1 MKTFIRTWAVGCILI
16 IAFFALT
23 ACGGDEEGESQGTE
37 GGTGK
42 QAAQG
47 ARGKPGAGGEKAA
60 VPVRTQAV
68 EQGEIVAY
76 ISTFERLEAERW
88 VDVVART
95 AGMATDLHIE
105 EGDSVAAGDIL
116 LQLDKDQLTL
126 HLKQVEV
133 ALEQARATF
142 ERTKTLFERNL
153 VSAEEYDSAK
163 HQLQNN
169 QLALEE
175 AQLNLTY
182 ADIRAPI
189 AGMVMQRSVEVGD
202 MVQNNQQVL
211 AIADLNPLL
220 VSMRIPEKRIHQVRP
235 GQEAR
240 LFIDALPGQSFV
252 GEVRMINPG
261 VDPQSGTVK
270 VTLEVPPG
278 QGALK
283 PGMFAQVQIII
294 ERHAQALLIPKK
306 ALILETD
313 EDDVF
318 VLVDGKAERRPIE
331 LGFAEG
337 NHVEVLTGLVAAD
350 QVITVGQEGL
360 KDGAAV
366 RQVGQQTP

>member
-1 MKTFIRTWAVGCILI
+1 M
-16 IAFFALT
+16 
-23 ACGGDEEGESQGTE
+23 
-37 GGTGK
+37 
-42 QAAQG
+42 
-47 ARGKPGAGGEKAA
+47 
-60 VPVRTQAV
+60 PVRTRAV
-68 EQGEIVAY
+68 ERGEIVAY

-95 AGMATDLHIE
+95 AGMATNLHVE
-105 EGDSVAAGDIL
+105 EGDRVKAGDIL
-116 LQLDKDQLTL
+116 LQLDKDQLAL
-126 HLKQVEV
+126 RLKQAEV
-133 ALEQARATF
+133 AFEQAGATF
-142 ERTKTLFERNL
+142 KRTKTLFERGL
-153 VSAEEYDSAK
+153 VSNEEYDGAK
-163 HQLQNN
+163 HQFQNSEVS
-169 QLALEE
+169 LEE

-189 AGMVMQRSVEVGD
+189 PGVVMQRSVEVGD

-211 AIADLNPLL
+211 AIADLDPLL
-220 VSMRIPEKRIHQVRP
+220 VRIRIPEKRMHQVRP

-240 LFIDALPGQSFV
+240 LLIDALPQHSFA
-252 GEVRMINPG
+252 GKVRMINPG

-278 QGALK
+278 QGTLK
-283 PGMFAQVQIII
+283 PGMFAQVQIIT
-294 ERHAQALLIPKK
+294 ERHEQALLIPKK

-318 VLVDGKAERRPIE
+318 VLVDDKAERRRVE

-337 NHVEVLTGLVAAD
+337 DRVEVLNGLSDGD